1 MSGTLPRYRSTERIQ
16 GNPIVNTDVGGGG
29 AMAALSRSMSQLQ
42 QTITGAA
49 RDIADVEGERRF
61 GEARRDALTAPI
73 RDEAGN
79 YTVPEPDFSTR
90 TGRMSAE
97 TYLGRIIDEE
107 TIAARE
113 RAVRVRAEVGG
124 DPEQFQARWVG
135 DIQGRLPGLP
145 EFARERVGQVLRQVG
160 VEHINAQRMDV
171 VQRQARLTE
180 AGWRDVLGA
189 LNSDLEGLARGGRFE
204 GPEYQ
209 QTNQRLIEHLDRG
222 VREGFISPETRRVTL
237 DTVIERVGS
246 QTVFRSA
253 LDRLDGGASA
263 DEVVREFEA
272 EADRR
277 ALPPGSRSNLRGMLR
292 TAINEHQARQA
303 LARSELR
310 GELEDWTRV
319 SASGVVPFDPAAGVR
334 LAERAEAAGDT
345 ALAARIRRT
354 QQAFIEVSSAASGS
368 LGDIRTR
375 QQALIEEMRQAQ
387 APEVQA
393 GIFDRLQALREMEQ
407 ARVRQMR
414 DDPFGTAARVH
425 RGKPGVG
432 EVAPLDFSDVERLGT
447 QLQQRAGVARV
458 LGGLEGMGE
467 TMPVVSAAEAA
478 QLSSVIREGS
488 HEQQIALLTAFAS
501 MPADTM
507 RRTMEG
513 LLPGQEN
520 ERDPRV
526 LSFMAAAGLTQRD
539 PRLALET
546 LRGAERLRTTP
557 APALSGPLVDRTIE
571 QRIGEAYGVNPAAY
585 AAIREAARAI
595 YAERA
600 ATGLATPA
608 TRVADDRP
616 GLVERGMRVVAAIQY
631 AMPYTAQPPQV
642 SSTRP
647 NETRNAPA
655 LTAQFN
661 PALMHDILDQI
672 APQVMWR
679 GQRLPAPI
687 RDGLPLT
694 PNQFAETL
702 AAMPTSALNGAR
714 AADGRPVTADMVRRD
729 GVLIPV
735 GQGRY
740 EVMFHGYRVAG
751 ANARSTVIDM
761 NQPWRSD
768 DDFRR
773 RLRAAEGGGDPARM
787 NGEGFLGLYQFGTE
801 RLQELGLYSPA
812 AGEGRN
818 GWRGVFNIP
827 GHPEVRTVDDFRRSA
842 AAQEAAADLHFTDI
856 DRVIEMMGAV
866 GGRDRNGLRAVAHLG
881 GVNGMRRFVAT
892 NGGYDP
898 ADSNGTKL
906 SAYYRRF
913 SGL

>member
-1 MSGTLPRYRSTERIQ
+1 MSGNLPRYRSTERIQ
-16 GNPIVNTDVGGGG
+16 SNPIVNTDVGGGG

-49 RDIADVEGERRF
+49 RDVADVEAERRF

-107 TIAARE
+107 TISARE

-124 DPEQFQARWVG
+124 DPEQFQARWTG
-135 DIQGRLPGLP
+135 DMQGRLPNLP

-160 VEHINAQRMDV
+160 VEHVNAQRMDV
-171 VQRQARLTE
+171 VQRTARLTE

-204 GPEYQ
+204 GPEYT
-209 QTNQRLIEHLDRG
+209 QTNQRLIEHLNRG
-222 VREGFISPETRRVTL
+222 VREGFISDETRRVTL
-237 DTVIERVGS
+237 DAAIERVGA
-246 QTVFRSA
+246 QAVFRGA
-253 LDRLDGGASA
+253 LDRLDAGASP
-263 DEVVREFEA
+263 DDVVREFEA

-277 ALPPGSRSNLRGMLR
+277 ALPAASRANLRGMLR
-292 TAINEHQARQA
+292 TAVNEHAARQA

-310 GELEDWTRV
+310 GELEDWARV
-319 SASGVVPFDPAAGVR
+319 SASGMVPFDPAIGVR

-345 ALAARIRRT
+345 ALAGRIRRQ

-368 LGDIRTR
+368 LGDLRSR
-375 QQALIEEMRQAQ
+375 QQALVEEMRQAQ

-393 GIFDRLQALREMEQ
+393 SIYDRLQALREMEQ

-432 EVAPLDFSDVERLGT
+432 EVAPLDFSNVDRLGA
-447 QLQQRAGVARV
+447 QLQQRAAVARV
-458 LGGLEGMGE
+458 LGGLEGMGD
-467 TMPVVSAAEAA
+467 TMPVLTAAEAA
-478 QLSSVIREGS
+478 GFSRVISEGT
-488 HEQQIALLTAFAS
+488 HEQQVALLTSFS
-501 MPADTM
+501 QMPADTM

-539 PRLALET
+539 PRLAIDV

-557 APALSGPLVDRTIE
+557 APALSGPQVDRTIE
-571 QRIGEAYGVNPAAY
+571 QRIGAAYGVNPTAY

-608 TRVADDRP
+608 TTVVEDRP
-616 GLVERGMRVVAAIQY
+616 GLIERGMRVVAALQY
-631 AMPYTAQPPQV
+631 SLPNTAQPPRAA
-642 SSTRP
+642 SARP

-672 APQVMWR
+672 APQVVWR

-687 RDGLPLT
+687 RDGLPLASS
-694 PNQFAETL
+694 QFEEML
-702 AAMPTSALNGAR
+702 ASMPTSALNGAR
-714 AADGRPVTADMVRRD
+714 AADGRPITADMVRRD
-729 GVLIPV
+729 GVLIPI

-740 EVMFHGYRVAG
+740 EVMVHGYRVSG
-751 ANARSTVIDM
+751 ANGRGTVIDM
-761 NQPWRSD
+761 NQPWRND

-773 RLRAAEGGGDPARM
+773 RLRAAEGGGDPTRM
-787 NGEGFLGLYQFGTE
+787 NAEGFLGLYQFGTE
-801 RLQELGLYSPA
+801 RLQELGVYSPA

-827 GHPEVRTVDDFRRSA
+827 GHPQVRTMEDFRRSA
-842 AAQEAAADLHFTDI
+842 AAQEAVADLHFSDI
-856 DRVIEMMGAV
+856 DRVIEMMGAA

-892 NGGYDP
+892 NGSYDP